1 MLQNFNA
8 MNMNIRGLLTKQSNF
23 NAQLKDMYIND
34 RFLCN
39 LNELFDHK
47 SSCRSF
53 VSYLYNNIVILKCC
67 TKVYI
72 VTWLEYLLSVSK
84 G

>member
-1 MLQNFNA
+1 
-8 MNMNIRGLLTKQSNF
+8 MNMTIRGLLTKQSNF
-23 NAQLKDMYIND
+23 YAQLKDMYIND

-47 SSCRSF
+47 SSSDAV
-53 VSYLYNNIVILKCC
+53 VSYLFNDIVILKCC
-67 TKVYI
+67 TKVYL
-72 VTWLEYLLSVSK
+72 VTWLEYLLSVSQ